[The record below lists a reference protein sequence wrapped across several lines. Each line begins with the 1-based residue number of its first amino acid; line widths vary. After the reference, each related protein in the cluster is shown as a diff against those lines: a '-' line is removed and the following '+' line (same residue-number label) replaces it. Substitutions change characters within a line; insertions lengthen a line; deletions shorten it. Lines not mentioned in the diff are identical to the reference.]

1 MPHQV
6 ERKNIHILGNAMTQN
21 SNLDV
26 LEILAEM
33 PVFQGMTAERLGE
46 VARCCQIL
54 TLDKGALVFREG
66 ARPRGFYQLISGQI
80 KLAVSSPEGD
90 EKILAILCPVQS
102 FGEPELF
109 SIRPY
114 ASYAEAVMPTVVLQI
129 GKEAIYEQIQQ
140 DPQFALRMLQ
150 TLSNRHADLE
160 RDAAARRLQNCSARV
175 MDYLLELAG
184 ASLDTTGT
192 TTLELTASKQLIA
205 GRLDLTPET
214 LSRTLRSLTEAGL
227 ISVCGRRVTVN
238 RPIPS
243 RHTGAAI
250 AARATFAS
258 HERRGARL
266 AA

>member
-1 MPHQV
+1 
-6 ERKNIHILGNAMTQN
+6 MTHN
-21 SNLDV
+21 PNFDV

-33 PVFQGMTAERLGE
+33 PVFQGLSAERLSE
-46 VARCCQIL
+46 IAQCCHIH
-54 TLDKGALVFREG
+54 TMDKGEFVFREG
-66 ARPRGFYQLISGQI
+66 EQPRAFYHLISGQI

-90 EKILAILCPVQS
+90 EKVLAILYPVQS

-114 ASYAEAVMPTVVLQI
+114 ASYAETVMPTVVLHI
-129 GKEAIYEQIQQ
+129 GKEAILKQVER

-184 ASLDTTGT
+184 TDLDTSGS

-205 GRLDLTPET
+205 ARLDLTPET
-214 LSRTLRSLTEAGL
+214 LSRTLRSLSEAGM
-227 ISVCGRRVTVN
+227 ISVCGRHVTLN
-238 RPIPS
+238 RPVTS
-243 RHTGAAI
+243 ARTAAAI
-250 AARATFAS
+250 AGRSMAAARTRPAM
-258 HERRGARL
+258 RL